1 MMMKLA
7 SLTRALTLLRGEH
20 LRRALIFVRS
30 DHQVPASRSAD
41 TAIIGIGTRIV
52 PTVYDTLRTRRRR
65 RRLMIGLTIGLPTC
79 LAAAYYTLIASN
91 RYVSDAQMVVSD
103 AHSAGP
109 PNSPSSASG
118 GASGGASSLLSLSG
132 LAGAA
137 GMPINEYMMVYSY
150 FTSIEAM
157 EALDQRIGLRRMWSA
172 GSIDFLSRLS
182 RDAPQR
188 DFYRYYTN
196 HITVIADPT
205 NPVMELQAQ
214 AFSQTDAQ
222 LIARTLV
229 QLAQE
234 KLNEAYLIMEKDA
247 LGFARSEVDKAQQ
260 KLKDINGQL
269 RDFRNAHGEFDV
281 TGNAGGVGAIALGL
295 FSQLASTEA
304 DLKTTLSYAREDSPL
319 VESLKARITALK
331 KQFEVDRQLLAGQG
345 TDGKAY
351 ADLMSTYGD
360 LLLDQQFAQGAY
372 TSALAFLTTSRTNL
386 EQHHTFLVDFLAPN
400 LPGDATLPRSW
411 LDLLLVA
418 LASALVAVIG
428 SLILAALREHA
439 HL

>member
-1 MMMKLA
+1 MNLA

-30 DHQVPASRSAD
+30 DHAVPATRPAD
-41 TAIIGIGTRIV
+41 GAIVGIGTRVV
-52 PTVYDTLRTRRRR
+52 PTVYDTLRARRRR
-65 RRLMIGLTIGLPTC
+65 RRLVMGLTIGLPTC
-79 LAAAYYTLIASN
+79 LAASYYGLIASD

-109 PNSPSSASG
+109 PSSSATP
-118 GASGGASSLLSLSG
+118 SGGASSLLSLSG
-132 LAGAA
+132 LASAA
-137 GMPINEYMMVYSY
+137 GGPIYEYMMVYSY

-157 EALDQRIGLRRMWSA
+157 EALDKRIGLRRMWSA

-205 NPVMELQAQ
+205 NPVMELQVQ
-214 AFSQTDAQ
+214 AFTQADAQ
-222 LIARTLV
+222 LIAKTLV

-234 KLNEAYLIMEKDA
+234 KLNEAYLLMEKDA
-247 LGFARSEVDKAQQ
+247 LGFARLEVGKAQQ

-281 TGNAGGVGAIALGL
+281 SANAGGVGTVALAL
-295 FSQLASTEA
+295 FSQLASTET
-304 DLKTTLSYAREDSPL
+304 DLKTALSYAREDSPL
-319 VESLKARITALK
+319 VQSLKARIAALR
-331 KQFEVDRQLLAGQG
+331 KQFDVDRQLLAGQG
-345 TDGKAY
+345 TEGKSY

-360 LLLDQQFAQGAY
+360 LVLDQQFAQGAY
-372 TSALAFLTTSRTNL
+372 TSAMAFLESSRTNI
-386 EQHHTFLVDFLAPN
+386 EQHHSFLVDFLAPT
-400 LPGDATLPRSW
+400 LPGDSTLPRSW
-411 LDLLLVA
+411 KDLLLVA
-418 LASALVAVIG
+418 LASALVAVTG